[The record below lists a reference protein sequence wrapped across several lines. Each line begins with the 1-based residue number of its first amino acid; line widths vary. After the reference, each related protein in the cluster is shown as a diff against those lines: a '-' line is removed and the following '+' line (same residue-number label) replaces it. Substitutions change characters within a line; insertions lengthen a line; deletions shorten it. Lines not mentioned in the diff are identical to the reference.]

1 MIRLKQAIVVE
12 GKYDKIKLSS
22 IIDATILETGG
33 FRIFKDKDKVALLRE
48 LAVRVGLVV
57 LTDSD
62 AAGFQIRNHIKNCVR
77 TGNVYHAYIPELLG
91 KEGRKRQPSA
101 AGTLGVEGVPVQ
113 VILTALARAGID
125 AQEGERG
132 RLVTKADLF
141 EDGLSG
147 GTGSHALRTGLLASL
162 GLPRYLSAN
171 SMLDVI
177 NTMYSYD
184 EYKGLLSA
192 CFRAGGG

>member
-22 IIDATILETGG
+22 ILDATILETGG

-77 TGNVYHAYIPELLG
+77 TGKIYHAYIPELLG
-91 KEGRKRQPSA
+91 KESRKRQPSA

-125 AQEGERG
+125 AQVGERG

-147 GTGSHALRTGLLASL
+147 GVGSHALRISLLASL

-177 NTMYSYD
+177 NTMYSFD
-184 EYKGLLSA
+184 EYKGLLTQLQ
-192 CFRAGGG
+192 RTDER